1 MLGAQRLMRQ
11 LAVLAMASMAPACYS
26 EVPLDLTPNVA
37 VDPSL
42 IGDWTCSSPIEALA
56 GRLKVKALDRHRYA
70 LSWSKAEGGK
80 RERLV
85 AYASSV
91 GGRTLFNVRLDPP
104 QSSRW
109 WDHPWLLA
117 AVGVSSGAL
126 QIQVLAEGT
135 ISGTERS
142 PEELRASLT
151 RALGRSEILHPE
163 MTLCR
168 RRK

>member
-1 MLGAQRLMRQ
+1 
-11 LAVLAMASMAPACYS
+11 
-26 EVPLDLTPNVA
+26 
-37 VDPSL
+37 
-42 IGDWTCSSPIEALA
+42 IESLA

-70 LSWSKAEGGK
+70 LSWWKTEGAQP
-80 RERLV
+80 ERMV

-104 QSSRW
+104 QSSPY
-109 WDHPWLLA
+109 WDHPWFVA
-117 AVGVSSGAL
+117 AVGLSSGAL

-151 RALGRSEILHPE
+151 QALGRSE
-163 MTLCR
+163 
-168 RRK
+168 